1 MMRQLTELDAS
12 FLYLESENSPM
23 HMGGLYLFDNSD
35 REKPLDFEEFRR
47 YIESRL
53 HLADFF
59 RQRLIEVPL
68 HLDHPYWVDDPDFD
82 LDRHLRHV
90 TLEKPGDEPALLEL
104 AASLLAEPLPRDR
117 PLWEISFIDGLA
129 AREDAPSSFAILVK
143 VHHAA
148 IDAATGE
155 EVMGALLEFSPTPRS
170 LIPPQP
176 WRPKPLPSKARLL
189 GGAYGSALNTPFRLA
204 SLAKDTLASAFY
216 AVLVQRLRKLKLPPA
231 LFSAP
236 RTLFNLPIGRERVI
250 GYVEF
255 PLERFRKLKKAHS
268 ELTVNDLVLAT
279 CAEALSSYLASH
291 GRLPRRPLIAM
302 SPISVRSK
310 NLRSPTGKQLSA
322 MLISLA
328 TDEPDLARRLKKIH
342 DNAVASKIYGQAIS
356 AARLRELIPSSMV
369 GLSARIYTEFQ
380 LAQRHRPL
388 FNLPITNVPGP
399 QIPLYLNGA
408 KLIRQIGTAPLF
420 DGLGL
425 VLVIVSYN
433 SKITISV
440 TSSPSVL
447 TDMDNFLARFP
458 EALENMEKALDGVD
472 LASLPETEA
481 GGGQTLNR
489 PATLGGAITDMV
501 SLFSNLFE
509 SLRHRSER

>member
-1 MMRQLTELDAS
+1 MRQLTELDAS
-12 FLYLESENSPM
+12 FLYLESETTPM

-35 REKPLDFEEFRR
+35 RETPLDFGEFRQ

-59 RQRLIEVPL
+59 RQRLIEVPF

-82 LDRHLRHV
+82 LDQHLRHI
-90 TLEKPGDEPALLEL
+90 TLEQSGDEKALLDL

-129 AREDAPSSFAILVK
+129 PRPDAPSPFAILVK

-170 LIPPQP
+170 LVPPQP

-189 GGAYGSALNTPFRLA
+189 GSAYGSALNTPFRLA

-216 AVLVQRLRKLKLPPA
+216 AVLVQRLRNLKLPPA

-236 RTLFNLPIGRERVI
+236 RTLFNHPISRERVL

-255 PLERFRKLKKAHS
+255 PLERFRSLKKAHADI
-268 ELTVNDLVLAT
+268 TVNDLVLTT
-279 CAEALSSYLASH
+279 CAEALSLFLARQE
-291 GRLPRRPLIAM
+291 RLPKRPLIAM

-342 DNAVASKIYGQAIS
+342 DNAIASKIYGQAIS

-399 QIPLYLNGA
+399 QIPMYLAGA

-440 TSSPSVL
+440 TSCPYLL
-447 TDMDNFLARFP
+447 TDMDEFLACFP
-458 EALENMEKALDGVD
+458 QALDNLEKALEGVD
-472 LASLPETEA
+472 LTTLPETETND
-481 GGGQTLNR
+481 GQAVNK
-489 PATLGGAITDMV
+489 PSTLGGAIEDMV
-501 SLFSNLFE
+501 SLFSHLFD
-509 SLRHRSER
+509 SIRHRGER